1 MSELY
6 DRLFLLPQ
14 QNLYASGSP
23 ALVEAGALY
32 RNARTGGL
40 VAQLKLKNLSP
51 KPIKAVTVTLSLADY
66 AGRTTGE
73 TVFHRYLDLNVPRD
87 QSFGMQ
93 TPIPI
98 ENPETRGFSVRI
110 DEVVS
115 QDNAVWT
122 APEDAAW
129 ISLPEQQA
137 AAAYFADKALED
149 QYHVEHGPNANFIP
163 QQVLD
168 LWRCACGALNR
179 SEESR
184 CHGCGALFFEH
195 TEADTDRLRAEIEAR
210 EAKVRAEIAQREAV
224 AKAEAER
231 QAALAQAEAERRE
244 AEAQAEAERQAA
256 LAQVQAERRA
266 KEAEETQARRLNG
279 AQRAGR
285 FFVRLLCAALVA
297 ASLLVFF
304 LLPAIQLTGKD
315 AESVLADADFQVTDS
330 LDFTKDVLLHS
341 KAFDREAIEAAGVDL
356 SEKNV
361 VPLLVDMETTAKAFT
376 DGDLSLAELLRAVLL
391 AQRLT
396 PTAEQLFSTDASYGL
411 AGALGV
417 LDEYP
422 ALKEGYG
429 DGRGV
434 KAGLIGFEALLGLLL
449 LFGVGSVLLS
459 LFGKRKCFDVLLL
472 VGELLMLGLFFGA
485 AYFGSPLLAE
495 MVRPAQVKLSLVA
508 LATVPCLAT
517 LLVIVL
523 KSFLLSDKKLIDR
536 VSE

>member
-14 QNLYASGSP
+14 QNLYASDSP

-244 AEAQAEAERQAA
+244 AEAQAEAG
-256 LAQVQAERRA
+256 
-266 KEAEETQARRLNG
+266 ETPRG
-279 AQRAGR
+279 Y
-285 FFVRLLCAALVA
+285 FLCDYGIAALVA

-361 VPLLVDMETTAKAFT
+361 VPLLVDMETTAKTFT